1 VQTAQGLSL
10 NLTQINQ
17 QIAAQ
22 VGTVREVISRSFS
35 RLQQV
40 GLIIVED
47 RKLTILDEDALA
59 AFAEQNQSLT

>member
-1 VQTAQGLSL
+1 L
-10 NLTQINQ
+10 
-17 QIAAQ
+17 
-22 VGTVREVISRSFS
+22 FS

-59 AFAEQNQSLT
+59 AFAEQNQSRT